1 MIGRTLGHYVI
12 ESKLGQG
19 GMGVVYSARDT
30 RLGRAVAVKVLASEV
45 TGDAE
50 RRRRFVREARAAA
63 AVTHPAVA
71 QVYDVDEQDGV
82 IFIAMELVE
91 GRTVRQLIGAHEIDV
106 PGALDI
112 AIQVGSGLAK
122 AHDAGIVHRD
132 IKADNVMVT
141 PDGHAKLL
149 DFGLAKLVD
158 SGSSPDSASETTT
171 RAASSAATQAGMVL
185 GTIAYMSPEQARG
198 RGVDQR
204 SDIFSLGVLLYEMST
219 GQMPF
224 AGASP
229 IDTMHAI
236 AFDEARPVTELRPG
250 LPPDLQRVVA
260 RCMRKR
266 PEDRYQTTRAFV
278 DDLKRL
284 RADTESGTVRAL
296 PLRERLQRRL
306 EDLQGLKDFGTPW
319 IAAGVGLLAVVVLLI
334 AFDKVRL
341 SSLVLLGLSGMVVYR
356 WVKNRRRRLIAKA
369 VARLKKRKEVRL
381 VIVAQDHLTIVV
393 DEADADLYSR
403 IHGLVEGV
411 TRKLYFGRP
420 LTGSVR
426 DDVQP
431 GELAQMLQ
439 RPGVLYLRPDVAKL
453 ARTSSAPPLSKP

>member
-1 MIGRTLGHYVI
+1 MIGRTLTHYVI

-19 GMGVVYSARDT
+19 GMGVVYRARDT
-30 RLGRAVAVKVLASEV
+30 RLGRAVALKVLAVEV
-45 TGDAE
+45 TADPE

-71 QVYDVDEQDGV
+71 QVYDVDEVDGV

-91 GRTVRQLIGAHEIDV
+91 GRTVRQMIAAHDV
-106 PGALDI
+106 DILRAIDI
-112 AIQVGSGLAK
+112 ALQVGSGLAK
-122 AHDAGIVHRD
+122 AHEAGIVHRD

-149 DFGLAKLVD
+149 DFGLAKLVE
-158 SGSSPDSASETTT
+158 PE
-171 RAASSAATQAGMVL
+171 SSADSSGELPTRGASTAPTQAGMVL

-198 RGVDQR
+198 RAVDQR
-204 SDIFSLGVLLYEMST
+204 SDIFSLGVLLYELST

-224 AGASP
+224 AGGSP

-236 AFDEARPVTELRPG
+236 AFDEARPVTEIRPG

-260 RCMRKR
+260 RCLRKQ

-284 RADTESGTVRAL
+284 RRDTESGTVRGL
-296 PLRERLQRRL
+296 PLGERLRQRFG
-306 EDLQGLKDFGTPW
+306 DLRSLKDVGPVW
-319 IAAGVGLLAVVVLLI
+319 ILAATGLVGLFAVLI
-334 AFDKVRL
+334 AFDKIRL
-341 SSLVLLGLSGMVVYR
+341 SSLVLLCLLGLFVYR
-356 WVKNRRRRLIAKA
+356 RVKNRRRRLVAKA
-369 VARLKKRKEVRL
+369 VARLKKRPEIRV
-381 VIVAQDHLTIVV
+381 VIVDQDNITVLV
-393 DEADADLYSR
+393 DEAEATLYAF
-403 IHGLVEGV
+403 IHGLVDGIS
-411 TRKLYFGRP
+411 RKLFVGRP
-420 LTGSVR
+420 LTGTVR

-439 RPGVLYLRPDVAKL
+439 RPGVLYVRPDVARL
-453 ARTSSAPPLSKP
+453 ARSSSTPPAHS